1 VPKTINKQNNNIIA
15 NPTHNMNAE
24 RYKVA
29 PISLSKDEEEA
40 GYDQDEFNDE
50 ETKG

>member
-1 VPKTINKQNNNIIA
+1 
-15 NPTHNMNAE
+15 MNAE